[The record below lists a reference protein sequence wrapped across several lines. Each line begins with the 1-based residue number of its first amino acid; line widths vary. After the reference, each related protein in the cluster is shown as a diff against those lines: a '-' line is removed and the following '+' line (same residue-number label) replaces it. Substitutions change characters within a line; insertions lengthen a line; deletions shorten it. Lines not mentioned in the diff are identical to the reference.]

1 LLVAEILQTDI
12 LRRVVISVN
21 VVPAIQAL
29 KHVLT
34 VVVWAIILVGEPAL
48 RATLTRVRRVN
59 LLHFNPFRLSFV
71 RDVFVESVERPL
83 VNRLRVRETFADTF
97 ELLEHDVRAVVFKG
111 LLYEFVRD
119 RVKKLL
125 EAPSLLATDPLNILV
140 CPASAD
146 LLQVAP
152 SHLVLSMPVVEFA
165 ATPEFAG

>member
-1 LLVAEILQTDI
+1 
-12 LRRVVISVN
+12 
-21 VVPAIQAL
+21 
-29 KHVLT
+29 
-34 VVVWAIILVGEPAL
+34 
-48 RATLTRVRRVN
+48 
-59 LLHFNPFRLSFV
+59 
-71 RDVFVESVERPL
+71 VERPL